1 MDSQRL
7 PDPLLVRYSAIS
19 GIAAPVIFTLTVGI
33 LGFIQ
38 PGYSHLSQLM
48 SELGETGAPY
58 AIIMNV
64 LGFGL
69 FGILIV
75 GFAPGLYFALRQR
88 RTAFAGSAFILA
100 AGVAFIAMA
109 FLPCDTACV
118 PVTTAGRMHLVLGLV
133 AVIAAV
139 MAACILAYPMRMEMY
154 WHGFWIYSL
163 ASGVLVLLLLPFFLS
178 VQSYEGMFQRLMV
191 AVILVWT
198 EVIAIRLYQAAAQL
212 ESGSLS

>member
-1 MDSQRL
+1 MDSQL
-7 PDPLLVRYSAIS
+7 PPDPLLIRYSAVS
-19 GIAAPVIFTLTVGI
+19 GIAAPVIFTLTVCV
-33 LGFIQ
+33 LGLIQ

-64 LGFGL
+64 IGFGL

-75 GFAPGLYFALRQR
+75 GFAPGLYFALGQR
-88 RTAFAGSAFILA
+88 RTAFAGAVFILA
-100 AGVAFIAMA
+100 AGLAFIMMA

-133 AVIAAV
+133 AIVAAV
-139 MAACILAYPMRMEMY
+139 LAAGILAFAMREDTH

-163 ASGVLVLLLLPFFLS
+163 ASGLLVLLILPLFLS
-178 VQSYEGMFQRLMV
+178 VQGYEGLFQRLMV
-191 AVILVWT
+191 AVILVWI
-198 EVIAIRLYQAAAQL
+198 EVIAIRLYQAAALQ
-212 ESGSLS
+212 ESGESS

>member
-1 MDSQRL
+1 MDSQRP
-7 PDPLLVRYSAIS
+7 PDPLLIRYSAVS
-19 GIAAPVIFTLTVGI
+19 GIAAPVIFTLTVCI
-33 LGFIQ
+33 LGLIQ
-38 PGYSHLSQLM
+38 PGYRPFAQLM

-75 GFAPGLYFALRQR
+75 GFAPGLYFALGNR

-100 AGVAFIAMA
+100 AGLAFIGMA

-118 PVTTAGRMHLVLGLV
+118 PVTTAGSMHLVLGLV
-133 AVIAAV
+133 AIVAAV
-139 MAACILAYPMRMEMY
+139 LAACTLAVPMREDTY

-163 ASGVLVLLLLPFFLS
+163 ASGLFVLLLLPFYLS
-178 VQSYEGMFQRLMV
+178 VQGYEGLFQRLMV

-198 EVIAIRLYQAAAQL
+198 EVIAIRLYQAAALQ
-212 ESGSLS
+212 ESGGTS